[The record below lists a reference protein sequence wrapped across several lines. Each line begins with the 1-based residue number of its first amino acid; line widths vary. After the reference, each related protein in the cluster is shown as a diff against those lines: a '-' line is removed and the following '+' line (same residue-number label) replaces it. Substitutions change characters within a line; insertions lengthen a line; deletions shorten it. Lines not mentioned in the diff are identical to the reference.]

1 MAEVET
7 TVTMLEMM
15 AEPLLQ
21 VSPPAIPKLMLMR
34 AEHPSVA
41 FYRFLYDTVGR
52 DYAWVD
58 RKALGDSELAD
69 IIHDERVEVWVMHVA
84 GQPAGFFEIDGRAA
98 PELVEL
104 LYLGLVPEFHGRGLG
119 KWLLAEAIR
128 ACWAHRP
135 DRVIV
140 ETCTLDGPA
149 ALPLYQK
156 MGFRPYARKQKW
168 VEVTPAT
175 PGS

>member
-1 MAEVET
+1 MPQVET
-7 TVTMLEMM
+7 TVTMLEML

-21 VSPPAIPKLMLMR
+21 VPVPAIPKLMLMR
-34 AEHPSVA
+34 AEQPSVA
-41 FYRFLYDTVGR
+41 FYRFLYDVVGR
-52 DYAWVD
+52 DYTWVD
-58 RKALGDSELAD
+58 RKALSDSELAC
-69 IIHDERVEVWVMHVA
+69 IIHDERVEIWVVHVA
-84 GQPAGFFEIDGRAA
+84 GQPAGYFEIDGRGA

-128 ACWAHRP
+128 ACWAQRP
-135 DRVIV
+135 KRVVV

-168 VEVTPAT
+168 VDVNPAAA
-175 PGS
+175 SS